1 MRLPR
6 RQFIASVEAAHQID
20 QRVLEGAGE
29 SEGGDG
35 PALPG
40 TTNFVRLHRS
50 IRCIPAM
57 EAGIASAV
65 RERFEGET
73 VCVKTAVDAMR
84 AVMAAHMRVGKR
96 G

>member
-1 MRLPR
+1 
-6 RQFIASVEAAHQID
+6 
-20 QRVLEGAGE
+20 
-29 SEGGDG
+29 
-35 PALPG
+35 
-40 TTNFVRLHRS
+40 
-50 IRCIPAM
+50 M